1 VKLELRAA
9 KRIRT
14 NDPRVFSCEI
24 PEAYLD
30 TYRSILRKNPEKV
43 KVVISA
49 VHPHRSTGIGSQNH
63 HFNGHVQQI
72 AQHTGN
78 TFEDVKLYVKRQAF
92 SRGLPM
98 LMRADG
104 SIVLSLVD
112 GQPLPMSETDMDSQ
126 QCGWC
131 IEECHVLAGEMGIV
145 LEEI

>member
-1 VKLELRAA
+1 MKLELRAA

-14 NDPRVFSCEI
+14 NDPHVFSCEI

-30 TYRSILRKNPEKV
+30 TYRSILKKSPDKV

-49 VHPHRSTGIGSQNH
+49 VYPHRSTGIGSQNH
-63 HFNGHVQQI
+63 CLNGFIQQI

-92 SRGLPM
+92 ARGLPM
-98 LMRADG
+98 LTRADG

-131 IEECHVLAGEMGIV
+131 IDEANVLAGELGLV
-145 LEEI
+145 LEEV